1 MTKNAEEKEFTFWI
15 VRLSRIVFD
24 SNDPN
29 KREYE
34 KTQYYEKPA
43 LVDTPERAKHFRTLK
58 NAEKTAA
65 AYRRIGYKTGI
76 LEYRAQLQNGEN

>member
-1 MTKNAEEKEFTFWI
+1 MTNNSEEKEFTFWI
-15 VRLSRIVFD
+15 VRLSRVVFD

-29 KREYE
+29 KREYV

-58 NAEKTAA
+58 NAEKIAA
-65 AYRRIGYKTGI
+65 AYRSIGYKTGI

>member
-1 MTKNAEEKEFTFWI
+1 MSKNIEEKEFTFWI

-34 KTQYYEKPA
+34 KTQYYEKPT

-65 AYRRIGYKTGI
+65 AYRRIWYKTGI
-76 LEYRAQLQNGEN
+76 LEYKAQLQNGEN

>member
-1 MTKNAEEKEFTFWI
+1 MTNGEKEFTFWI
-15 VRLSRIVFD
+15 IRMSRLIYD

-34 KTQYYEKPA
+34 KTQYYEKPT

-58 NAEKTAA
+58 NAEKIAA

-76 LEYRAQLQNGEN
+76 LEYRAQLQNGED